1 MCYVIPF
8 SPFLAFCGSATVNP
22 QSTITTMRAILVHDR
37 ESREDKGT
45 KTERSVMSARTT
57 DVQVALEEEN
67 QRLNIQQ
74 PGKENVVRRNC

>member
-1 MCYVIPF
+1 
-8 SPFLAFCGSATVNP
+8 
-22 QSTITTMRAILVHDR
+22 MRAILVHDR